1 MPKISLS
8 ITFSHRTD
16 SLEGF
21 SNTSNGSTE
30 NFRSL
35 VWETNYTTPTSSSS
49 EVEQY
54 LSLSCGRTILPTC
67 RIPQDVL
74 TERKLLQTSE

>member
-1 MPKISLS
+1 ISLS

-21 SNTSNGSTE
+21 SNTLNDSTE

-35 VWETNYTTPTSSSS
+35 VCEKNYTTPDSSSS
-49 EVEQY
+49 EVEQNM
-54 LSLSCGRTILPTC
+54 SLSCGRKFC
-67 RIPQDVL
+67 QH
-74 TERKLLQTSE
+74 